1 MKQKISLLATAGLLP
16 FSLPARADDITYE
29 TIASAAEKSTDLS
42 RQALVTI
49 FGDVVT
55 NPFSFTGSSV
65 IGNAFAIFNVTL
77 CGLALFWFGFI
88 GIRKVISA
96 AQAGRFQGASAL
108 ISILLAFLG
117 IVPTASGWSL
127 SQLIF
132 LWGVSVMG
140 VGGANLIVTQ
150 AGNDIAGGYSL
161 TTQPTSAST
170 RTAARGIFEMELC
183 KYAINQSLSDLNSL
197 MQSETAYMTDKPNS
211 TDKSYT
217 FTISNGS
224 GTCGSVELPYS
235 SAKTA
240 VSDSFFNGLSDQ
252 DVSGIYEAQ
261 KKALGTMIKTMDSA
275 AKTFLKTFIE
285 RRDNNTGT
293 FEDVESI
300 IQSAASSYESTVQ
313 QAINNVNGENTIQE
327 ALTEYLDTQGWITL
341 GAWYQTFAT
350 ANQRLASIAN
360 QAPSVTSLSSIGES
374 GPTDLYQAVLAAY
387 RTNLQNTT
395 YTPPSS
401 ASGVVLSKDE
411 IDTQESGNVT
421 TYIHKLLSPSWGIK
435 GVNAIIDILNKN
447 SSSPLIVM
455 KNIGDYTLTSVETTY
470 GAYIAA
476 QAITKGAGKSFIGW
490 FVDKFTGA
498 ATFINKIFSVTA
510 PAINFFLLWV
520 FVIGFQL
527 SIFLPAIPFIF
538 WMIGVG
544 NWVVSVLI
552 GCAAGPLWAATHLG
566 VEQDRGSRA
575 AYGYI
580 YLIDGMIRPALMV
593 LGFMFASV
601 AVVAVGTILN
611 KLFAVALT
619 NIQAD
624 SLTGIVSI
632 VGFLMIYARMC
643 TTMVTNIFA
652 LQAYMPDYIIAF
664 LGGREAANTY
674 SGMVD
679 SVQGIFASGGK
690 NVRESPATHIIQ
702 KKDTNKNDDGI
713 KS

>member
-1 MKQKISLLATAGLLP
+1 MSYPCG
-16 FSLPARADDITYE
+16 SDI
-29 TIASAAEKSTDLS
+29 S

-49 FGDVVT
+49 FGDVVV
-55 NPFSFTGSSV
+55 NPFSFTNASV
-65 IGNAFAIFNVTL
+65 IGNTFAIFNGIL
-77 CGLALFWFGFI
+77 CGLTLFWFGFI

-96 AQAGRFQGASAL
+96 AQAGRFQGASAI
-108 ISILLAFLG
+108 ISTLLAFLG

-140 VGGANLIVTQ
+140 VGGPNLIVTT

-161 TTQPTSAST
+161 TTQPTRAST

-197 MQSETAYMTDKPNS
+197 MQPETAYMTTTTSS

-217 FTISNGS
+217 LTVSNGS
-224 GTCGSVELPYS
+224 GTCGSVEQPYS
-235 SAKTA
+235 SARTA

-252 DVSGIYEAQ
+252 DVSGVYSAQ
-261 KKALGTMIKTMDSA
+261 KNALSTMINTMDSA
-275 AKTFLKTFIE
+275 AKTFLTTFIE

-293 FEDVESI
+293 FEDVESF

-313 QAINNVNGENTIQE
+313 QAINNVNGENTIQK

-395 YTPPSS
+395 YTPSSS

-435 GVNAIIDILNKN
+435 DVNAIIDILNKN
-447 SSSPLIVM
+447 SNSPLIVM

-470 GAYIAA
+470 SAYIAA
-476 QAITKGAGKSFIGW
+476 QAITKGAEKSFIGW
-490 FVDKFTGA
+490 FLNKFTGA
-498 ATFINKIFSVTA
+498 ATFINKIFSATA
-510 PAINFFLLWV
+510 PAINFFLLWF

-544 NWVVSVLI
+544 NWVASMLI

-652 LQAYMPDYIIAF
+652 LQAYLPDFIIAF
-664 LGGREAANTY
+664 IGGRETANTF

-679 SVQGIFASGGK
+679 SVKGIFVSGGSNIRKSPASGF
-690 NVRESPATHIIQ
+690 I
-702 KKDTNKNDDGI
+702 KKHDKEENGDRI